1 MKVLYLISEIRYT
14 AGWPE
19 PESRIDRLFSSRDRI
34 DIHPSPSPIEA
45 HISIYQR
52 KNRVIATEPHI
63 SSGQKFRPALA
74 DNDVASDDHLT
85 PKFFHAQ
92 PFADAVAAV
101 LDTALSFF
109 MSHFGS
115 R

>member
-1 MKVLYLISEIRYT
+1 MNVLYLLSEIRYT

-19 PESRIDRLFSSRDRI
+19 PERRIDRLFSSRDRI
-34 DIHPSPSPIEA
+34 DIHPSPSPVEA
-45 HISIYQR
+45 HISIHQR
-52 KNRVIATEPHI
+52 KNGVIAAESHV

-74 DNDVASDDHLT
+74 DNDVASHDQLAA
-85 PKFFHAQ
+85 KFFYAQ
-92 PFADAVAAV
+92 PLADAVTPVFDA
-101 LDTALSFF
+101 ALSFF